1 MGEASRDAGA
11 VRQGLNLRQANMG
24 RSDSSEGGY
33 ATAMKIVAD
42 LTFNLP
48 LIDTMPAQCR
58 FQIEEPGT
66 ILNRNGNINP
76 INRSDK
82 FSACLV
88 IFARIRRP
96 HHTPHN
102 RPFVGG
108 MRQRRKKSFG
118 PS

>member
-66 ILNRNGNINP
+66 ILNRKRNINP
-76 INRSDK
+76 INRSGK

-88 IFARIRRP
+88 IPAQVRSSCP
-96 HHTPHN
+96 TPLW
-102 RPFVGG
+102 PDAP
-108 MRQRRKKSFG
+108 KAKSKSSG
-118 PS
+118 LVKHRA